1 MGFEETTLAALQE
14 FMGYTGELSLPDEL
28 HHNRKVQHIMLAT
41 GQIDSPDRWEPKS
54 LMYLNQVS
62 LESIRIDTPEALTAE
77 QLHSVAQFKGQLY
90 LDLNVRQVSE
100 DPAEQI
106 PQYKVTQQMLDI
118 LATSKAKSLVLS
130 LPVSDHLDW
139 SVLSQYKQ
147 KLSIYA
153 GPGRPEWFESLVS
166 PDQLHLDPTVTP
178 SLLKLVDQYQ
188 GPELHLGSFVL
199 TDALAQS
206 MVKQSCAISVSAID
220 VEPAAIKT
228 LLAATHKENMSVETS
243 ATPELCWAH
252 IHNSICHT
260 DIWDVYE
267 DEDTGNY

>member
-1 MGFEETTLAALQE
+1 
-14 FMGYTGELSLPDEL
+14 
-28 HHNRKVQHIMLAT
+28 
-41 GQIDSPDRWEPKS
+41 
-54 LMYLNQVS
+54 MYLAQVS
-62 LESIRIDTPEALTAE
+62 LESIQIDTPEALTAE

-147 KLSIYA
+147 TLSIYA
-153 GPGRPEWFESLVS
+153 VPGRPEWFESLVS
-166 PDQLHLDPTVTP
+166 ADQLHLYPTVTP

-188 GPELHLGSFVL
+188 GPESWSLGSFVL
-199 TDALAQS
+199 TDALAKS
-206 MVKQSCAISVSAID
+206 MVKQSCAIGVSALD

-228 LLAATHKENMSVETS
+228 LLAATHRENMSVETS
-243 ATPELCWAH
+243 ATPDSCWVH
-252 IHNSICHT
+252 SQLDLLHRYLGCLRRRGH
-260 DIWDVYE
+260 
-267 DEDTGNY
+267 G

>member
-1 MGFEETTLAALQE
+1 
-14 FMGYTGELSLPDEL
+14 
-28 HHNRKVQHIMLAT
+28 
-41 GQIDSPDRWEPKS
+41 
-54 LMYLNQVS
+54 
-62 LESIRIDTPEALTAE
+62 
-77 QLHSVAQFKGQLY
+77 
-90 LDLNVRQVSE
+90 
-100 DPAEQI
+100 
-106 PQYKVTQQMLDI
+106 MLDI

-147 KLSIYA
+147 TLSIYA

-166 PDQLHLDPTVTP
+166 EEQLHLYPTVTP

-206 MVKQSCAISVSAID
+206 MVKQSCAIGVSALD

-228 LLAATHKENMSVETS
+228 LLAATHRENMSVETS

-252 IHNSICHT
+252 IHNSICYT

-267 DEDTGNY
+267 EEDTGNY